1 MSVRVRADIQLAVD
15 QYLELYSVYKQL
27 EKKIDELR
35 KVIEPYMKENGLDH
49 VANSDGT
56 GRVQLTL
63 AERPIMTSRY
73 TTYDA
78 DEICSLLNASVW
90 KKCVVEVVDK
100 EKLEALAK
108 MGEVPEEVL
117 AHKVTKPSY
126 SMVVRYEK

>member
-35 KVIEPYMKENGLDH
+35 KVIEPYMKENGLEH

-56 GRVQLTL
+56 GRVQLAL
-63 AERPIMTSRY
+63 AERPIVTSRY

-117 AHKVTKPSY
+117 ARKVTKPSY

>member
-35 KVIEPYMKENGLDH
+35 KVIEPYMKENELKDIF
-49 VANSDGT
+49 NSDGT
-56 GRVQLTL
+56 GRVQLALT
-63 AERPIMTSRY
+63 ERPVVTSRY
-73 TTYDA
+73 TTYDV
-78 DEICSLLNASVW
+78 DELSGLLKPGVW

-117 AHKVTKPSY
+117 ARKVTRPSY